1 MPNLTVFVTDYT
13 LAQDMDLETALL
25 AQAGIDLVRAQCTTE
40 EEVLAALV
48 ECDGMITQWAPVT
61 RAVME
66 RAGRC
71 RAISR
76 NGIGVDNIDLAAA
89 RELGIAVLNVPAYC
103 VPEVADHALALILA
117 LLRKLKP
124 TIHMIDRG
132 EWGVGPLIPIRRLD
146 TLTLGIIGLGRIGT
160 AVARRAA
167 PFFKQIV
174 ACDPYIMRECFD
186 SVCAAPGG
194 HDEVWQEA
202 DVITLH
208 VPAQEGTIHLVNAE
222 SLARMK
228 RGVYLVNT
236 CRGAVVDTEALVEAL
251 RSGQVAGAALDVHE
265 QEPLPPD
272 HPLRA
277 MENVILTP
285 HVAYYSEE
293 STLAARRQTCE
304 NLVKFFRGEEPIS
317 RLV

>member
-1 MPNLTVFVTDYT
+1 MAKLTVFVTDYT
-13 LAQDMDLETALL
+13 LADEMDLEAHLL
-25 AQAGIDLVRAQCTTE
+25 AEAGIELVRAQCTTE
-40 EEVLAALV
+40 AEVLAALV
-48 ECDGMITQWAPVT
+48 ECDGIITQWAPVT
-61 RAVME
+61 RAVLE

-71 RAISR
+71 RAVSR

-89 RELGIAVLNVPAYC
+89 RDLGVAVLNVPAYC
-103 VPEVADHALALILA
+103 VPEVADHALALALA

-124 TIHMIDRG
+124 TLRMIDRG

-160 AVARRAA
+160 AVAKRAG
-167 PFFKQIV
+167 PFFRQIV
-174 ACDPYIMRECFD
+174 ACDPFIMRECFD
-186 SVCAAPGG
+186 SVCAVPAC

-208 VPAQEGTIHLVNAE
+208 VPAQEDTLHLIDAAA
-222 SLARMK
+222 LARMK
-228 RGVYLVNT
+228 DGVYLVNT
-236 CRGAVVDTEALVEAL
+236 CRGAVVDTEALVAAL
-251 RSGQVAGAALDVHE
+251 RSGKVAGAALDVHE

-272 HPLRA
+272 HPLRT

-293 STLAARRQTCE
+293 STLEARRQTCE
-304 NLVKFFRGEEPIS
+304 NLVRFFRGEEPIS